1 MNGKFLSFFPSPVF
15 PVYSFALSY
24 AQHRFPDL
32 VSMEHS
38 TNGSRP
44 PFMHSPGSFLSLC
57 HLLLQYR
64 PAIVS
69 QVKHPCPLQYACA
82 VRVLRL
88 FLPYGHRSCLIQDPS
103 SAGSSPGQPRL
114 HKAKSSSAVCPFP
127 FRPAS
132 QLCCPHFCI
141 GNGILFLAY
150 AFFPFQF
157 SGYKELTAILSAVS
171 SLSLLNAVI

>member
-1 MNGKFLSFFPSPVF
+1 MNGKALSFFPFPVF
-15 PVYSFALSY
+15 TVYSFALSY
-24 AQHRFPDL
+24 AQHQFPDL

-57 HLLLQYR
+57 HLLLQYC

-88 FLPYGHRSCLIQDPS
+88 FLPYGHRSCLIQDPLIGRIFS
-103 SAGSSPGQPRL
+103 RTATPPQGQILIRGM
-114 HKAKSSSAVCPFP
+114 PFP
-127 FRPAS
+127 L
-132 QLCCPHFCI
+132 QTC
-141 GNGILFLAY
+141 
-150 AFFPFQF
+150 
-157 SGYKELTAILSAVS
+157 LTAMLPAFLHRERNTVFLHMPFFLFS
-171 SLSLLNAVI
+171 SQDIKS